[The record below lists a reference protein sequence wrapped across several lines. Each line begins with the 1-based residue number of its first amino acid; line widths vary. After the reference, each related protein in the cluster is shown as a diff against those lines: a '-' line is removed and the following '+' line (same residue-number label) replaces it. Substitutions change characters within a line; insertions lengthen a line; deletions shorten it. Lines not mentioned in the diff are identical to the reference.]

1 VRTRGA
7 RKDMI
12 PIEVSSLKK
21 YYGEIKAVDGIS
33 FTVDEGEIFGLLGPN
48 GAGKTTSIE
57 IMEGLRKRDGGDVK
71 VLGLDPWKDGY
82 KLHQKIGV
90 IPQEFT
96 FFEKTSPR
104 EAIIYY
110 ADLFGVKVDPDE
122 ILQEVLLED
131 SAKVMFDNLSGGQ
144 KQKTGLALALVNS
157 PELLFLDE
165 PTTGLD
171 PNARRAIWEVIRGLK
186 AKGKTIILTTHYLDE
201 AQQLSDRVAIMNL
214 GRIAAMG
221 TVDEIIAQHGSGERL
236 DINGSKELADYIK
249 ANTDLQVEYRRGIIS
264 VQLKQKI
271 DALAA
276 LAAAEQ
282 SKLDWGEIHT
292 RRDSLDDVFIKLV
305 SGELDEHGEII
316 AESKTNN
323 SNSKTED

>member
-1 VRTRGA
+1 
-7 RKDMI
+7 MI

-57 IMEGLRKRDGGDVK
+57 IMEGLRKKDEGDVK

-82 KLHQKIGV
+82 ELHQKVGV

-122 ILQEVLLED
+122 ILKEVLLED

-214 GRIAAMG
+214 GRIVAMG
-221 TVDEIIAQHGSGERL
+221 TVDEIIAQHGSEERL
-236 DINGSKELADYIK
+236 EIHGSKELANYIK
-249 ANTDLQVEYRRGIIS
+249 ANTDLKVEYRKGMVSI
-264 VQLKQKI
+264 QLKQKI

-305 SGELDEHGEII
+305 SGMVDEQGEII
-316 AESKTNN
+316 VESKADN

>member
-1 VRTRGA
+1 
-7 RKDMI
+7 ML

-21 YYGEIKAVDGIS
+21 HYGDLKAVDGIS
-33 FTVDEGEIFGLLGPN
+33 FTVNQGEVFGLLGPN

-57 IMEGLRKRDGGDVK
+57 IMEGLRERDGGEVK

-82 KLHQKIGV
+82 ALHKKIGV

-104 EAIIYY
+104 EAIEYY
-110 ADLFGVKVDPDE
+110 ADLFNVKVNPDE
-122 ILQEVLLED
+122 ILKEVLLED
-131 SAKVMFDNLSGGQ
+131 SAKKSFDTLSGGQ
-144 KQKTGLALALVNS
+144 KQKTGLALSLVNS

-201 AQQLSDRVAIMNL
+201 AQQLADRVAIMNH
-214 GRIAAMG
+214 GKIVAMG
-221 TVDEIIAQHGSGERL
+221 TSEEIIQQHGSGERL
-236 DINGSKELADYIK
+236 EIHGSEKLADYIK
-249 ANTDLQVEYRRGIIS
+249 ANTDLQVDYNKARGEIIIP
-264 VQLKQKI
+264 LRKKI

-282 SKLDWGEIHT
+282 SGIDWGQIQT
-292 RRDSLDDVFIKLV
+292 LQDSLDDVFIKLV
-305 SGELDEHGEII
+305 SGAVNEQGEITLG
-316 AESKTNN
+316 ETEVKS
-323 SNSKTED
+323 SNKRRR